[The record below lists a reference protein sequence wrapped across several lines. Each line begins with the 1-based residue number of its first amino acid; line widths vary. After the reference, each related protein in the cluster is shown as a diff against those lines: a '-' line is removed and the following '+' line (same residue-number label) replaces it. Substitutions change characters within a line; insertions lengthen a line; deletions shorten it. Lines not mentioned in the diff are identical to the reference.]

1 MDVSLALFKPKI
13 FFDFC
18 ILRSKIDLMDRIDFA
33 LLEALQA
40 DARASLAEL
49 GKTIGLS
56 ISATNERVKK
66 LVASG
71 AIRGWSVRLDARKL
85 GYPVLAFVNV
95 LIDRPENEPGFL
107 DSIGAIEA
115 VQECHH
121 VTGEWNYMLKVR
133 ARDPE
138 DLEILIAQRI
148 KTIRGVMRSY
158 AMIALSTAKDR
169 EYIPCVRPTAVAAE

>member
-1 MDVSLALFKPKI
+1 
-13 FFDFC
+13 
-18 ILRSKIDLMDRIDFA
+18 MDRIDYT

-49 GKTIGLS
+49 GKIIGLS

-71 AIRGWSVRLDARKL
+71 AILGWSVRLDPRKL
-85 GYPVLAFVNV
+85 GYPVLAFVHV

-107 DSIGAIEA
+107 DAIGKIVE

-138 DLEILIAQRI
+138 DLESLIVERI
-148 KTIRGVMRSY
+148 KTIRGVARSHP
-158 AMIALSTAKDR
+158 MIALSTAKDR
-169 EYIPCVRPTAVAAE
+169 AYVPCTRPAAAAAE

>member
-1 MDVSLALFKPKI
+1 
-13 FFDFC
+13 
-18 ILRSKIDLMDRIDFA
+18 MDRIDLA

-49 GKTIGLS
+49 GKIIGLS

-66 LVASG
+66 LVAGG
-71 AIRGWSVRLDARKL
+71 AIRGWSVRLDPRKL

-107 DSIGAIEA
+107 DAVGRIDE

-138 DLEILIAQRI
+138 DLEALIAQRI
-148 KTIRGVMRSY
+148 KTIRGVLRSHP
-158 AMIALSTAKDR
+158 MIAMSTAKDR
-169 EYIPCVRPTAVAAE
+169 EYVPCARTTSVAAE

>member
-1 MDVSLALFKPKI
+1 
-13 FFDFC
+13 
-18 ILRSKIDLMDRIDFA
+18 MDRIDHA

-49 GKTIGLS
+49 GKIIGLS

-95 LIDRPENEPGFL
+95 LIDRPENESGFL
-107 DSIGAIEA
+107 DAIGNIDA

-138 DLEILIAQRI
+138 DLETLIGQRI
-148 KTIRGVMRSY
+148 KSIRGVMRSY

-169 EYIPCVRPTAVAAE
+169 EYVPCARPSAAAAE

>member
-1 MDVSLALFKPKI
+1 
-13 FFDFC
+13 
-18 ILRSKIDLMDRIDFA
+18 MDRIDYA

-56 ISATNERVKK
+56 ISATNERIKK

-71 AIRGWSVRLDARKL
+71 TLRGWTVRLDARKL
-85 GYPVLAFVNV
+85 GYPVLAFVSV
-95 LIDRPENEPGFL
+95 SIDRPENEPQFL
-107 DSIGAIEA
+107 EAIRAIAE

-121 VTGEWNYMLKVR
+121 VTGEWNYMLKLR

-138 DLEILIAQRI
+138 DLEELIARRI
-148 KTIRGVMRSY
+148 KTIQGVLRSH

-169 EYIPCVRPTAVAAE
+169 EYIPCVQQTAVAAE

>member
-1 MDVSLALFKPKI
+1 
-13 FFDFC
+13 
-18 ILRSKIDLMDRIDFA
+18 MDRIDHT

-49 GKTIGLS
+49 GKIIGLS
-56 ISATNERVKK
+56 ISATNERIKK
-66 LVASG
+66 LVAGG
-71 AIRGWSVRLDARKL
+71 AIRGWTIRLDARKL

-95 LIDRPENEPGFL
+95 LIDRPENEPKFL
-107 DSIGAIEA
+107 EAIREIDA

-138 DLEILIAQRI
+138 DLENLIAHRI
-148 KTIRGVMRSY
+148 KAIRGVLRSY

-169 EYIPCVRPTAVAAE
+169 EYVPCRQPAAAAAE

>member
-1 MDVSLALFKPKI
+1 
-13 FFDFC
+13 
-18 ILRSKIDLMDRIDFA
+18 MDRIDYT

-49 GKTIGLS
+49 GKIIGLS

-66 LVASG
+66 LVAGG
-71 AIRGWSVRLDARKL
+71 AIRGWSVRLDPRKL

-107 DSIGAIEA
+107 DAIGRIDE

-138 DLEILIAQRI
+138 DLENFIAQRI
-148 KTIRGVMRSY
+148 KTIRGVQRSY
-158 AMIALSTAKDR
+158 MMIALSTAKDR
-169 EYIPCVRPTAVAAE
+169 EYVPCTRATAAAAE